1 MEHRR
6 TKKKPA
12 LNWAGPRIRQIRN
25 HQGLSQ
31 EMLSARCE
39 TRGLILSRSTLAKIE
54 IQVRCLTD
62 MELLTIAEV
71 LHVKV
76 KEFFPDRM
84 KLF

>member
-1 MEHRR
+1 MEQRR
-6 TKKKPA
+6 TRKKPA
-12 LNWAGPRIRQIRN
+12 LNLAGPRIRQIRN
-25 HQGLSQ
+25 QQGLSQ

-39 TRGLILSRSTLAKIE
+39 ARGLILSRSTLAKIE

-62 MELLTIAEV
+62 TELLMLAEV
-71 LHVKV
+71 LRVKV

>member
-1 MEHRR
+1 MERRR

-39 TRGLILSRSTLAKIE
+39 ARGLILSRSTLAKIE

-71 LHVKV
+71 LRVKV

>member
-1 MEHRR
+1 MEQRR
-6 TKKKPA
+6 NKQKPV

>member
-1 MEHRR
+1 MEQRR

-25 HQGLSQ
+25 KQGLSQ
-31 EMLSARCE
+31 DMLSARCE
-39 TRGLILSRSTLAKIE
+39 ARGLILSRSTLAKIE

-62 MELLTIAEV
+62 TELLMLAEV
-71 LHVKV
+71 LRVKV
-76 KEFFPDRM
+76 KEFFPERT